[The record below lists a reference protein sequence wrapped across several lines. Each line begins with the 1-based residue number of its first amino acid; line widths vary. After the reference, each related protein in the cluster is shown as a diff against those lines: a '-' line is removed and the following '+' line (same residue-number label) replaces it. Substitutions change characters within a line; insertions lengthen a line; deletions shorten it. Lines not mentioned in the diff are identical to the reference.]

1 MEQTTTK
8 VCQWCG
14 KEKQISEFV
23 TNNRRADGHTNVCKE
38 CTNRRIRENYAAK
51 KQMGGVKSQD
61 PNNPL
66 SAFQPRELIAELRRR
81 GYAGELKYTQVIK
94 V

>member
-1 MEQTTTK
+1 MEQKTTK

-38 CTNRRIRENYAAK
+38 CSNRRIRENYAAK
-51 KQMGGVKSQD
+51 KQMGGGNKSRPEQSLVSI
-61 PNNPL
+61 P
-66 SAFQPRELIAELRRR
+66 AEGTNSRV
-81 GYAGELKYTQVIK
+81 AA
-94 V
+94 